1 MEEKC
6 KNVAEVLNRRLLYH
20 AITLMKP
27 LVFMPDAE
35 NNWSDRLLSL
45 QQNYDYLTQ
54 YFSAGQNDPEREIIL
69 NQMIAEAYRLLD
81 EINAQCK
88 REHLI
93 LARVRMENPCTRQN
107 EYKDA
112 ENPINSYKQV
122 FHTFWQNQD
131 WLEVENE
138 WTNLLAKQ
146 DAEKLNMAVAGILL
160 SNLDYFS
167 EKKQTI
173 LFRDLNRLPQKAQLR
188 AIVGILLWIL
198 VYGERYAFY
207 PDLLQA
213 LHQIAHDEN
222 YARYF
227 LLTNMYVAETSL
239 VGEISKVMQSVQ
251 ADILPDIEKHDP
263 KTPIFLNLD
272 EIDEAHPDWSAS
284 MNKHIDAMSRL
295 HQEGADFTY
304 SSSQQMFRE
313 RFFQDNIA
321 NWFLGFDIHHP
332 QLTIDLTTE
341 GGRLM
346 QKLVNLN
353 IEACDSDKYAT
364 CLMYR
369 HIKDRIA
376 DAVPQVVHEMGNTNM
391 HEMLSGEERVYYLL
405 RSEVRNW
412 YRFFLH
418 NPWGYANLLEQADTL
433 SRSAMPRVLHWG
445 DKEISKLADRCL
457 QLGLYEATEAL
468 FLQVQEETAEK
479 YQKIGFALQ
488 KRSKFDEAFLYFQ
501 QAIRLQSEEN
511 DVWTIR
517 QAAYCLR
524 KKGDTQRA
532 LRYYERLL
540 ELEPNKKS
548 YLIAKTKCLLEAEA
562 LPQAKRAN
570 QEKALQVYFQLD
582 LLYPNELAIQRG
594 LAWCAFLCDRMDTAE
609 RYAEQLASA
618 ETANAND
625 CLNYAH
631 ILLCLQRR
639 QEAIHMYETAQQKA
653 ASMQFFFHLF
663 RKDKAILQQKGIA
676 AEDIA
681 LLEDIL
687 VKKRRK
693 G

>member
-6 KNVAEVLNRRLLYH
+6 KTVAEALNRRLLYH

-27 LVFMPDAE
+27 LVFMPEAD

-54 YFSAGQNDPEREIIL
+54 YFSAGQNDPERDIIL

-81 EINAQCK
+81 EINAQREK
-88 REHLI
+88 EHLI
-93 LARVRMENPCTRQN
+93 LARVRMEDPRTRQN
-107 EYKDA
+107 EFENA
-112 ENPINSYKQV
+112 ENPINIRKQV
-122 FHTFWQNQD
+122 FHTFWQNSD
-131 WLEVENE
+131 WREVRNE
-138 WTNLLAKQ
+138 WLTLLKEG
-146 DAEKLNMAVAGILL
+146 DEEKLSMAVAGIIL

-167 EKKQTI
+167 ERKQRA
-173 LFRDLNRLPQKAQLR
+173 LLRDISILPQKAQLR
-188 AIVGILLWIL
+188 AIVGMLLWTQ

-207 PDLLQA
+207 PEIQKA
-213 LHQIAHDEN
+213 FQEVAEKEA

-227 LLTNMYVAETSL
+227 LLANMYVVETSL
-239 VGEISKVMQSVQ
+239 VGEISKVMHSMQ

-272 EIDEAHPDWSAS
+272 EIDEAHPDWSAA

-321 NWFLGFDIHHP
+321 NWFLSFDIQHP
-332 QLTIDLTTE
+332 QLTIDLSTE
-341 GGRLM
+341 GGQLVR
-346 QKLVNLN
+346 KLVNLN

-391 HEMLSGEERVYYLL
+391 HEMLSGEEKVYYLL

-418 NPWGYANLLEQADTL
+418 NPWGYANLLEHADTL
-433 SRSAMPRVLHWG
+433 SRSAMPKVLHWG

-457 QLGLYEATEAL
+457 QLGLYEATEEL
-468 FLQVQEETAEK
+468 FLQVQEESAEK

-501 QAIRLQSEEN
+501 QAIRLQGEEN

-548 YLIAKTKCLLEAEA
+548 YLLAKAKCLLEAEA

-594 LAWCAFLCDRMDTAE
+594 LAWCTFLCDRQETAE

-631 ILLCLQRR
+631 ILLCQKRR
-639 QEAIHMYETAQQKA
+639 QEAIYMYETAQKKA
-653 ASMQFFFHLF
+653 ASLQFFFHLF
-663 RKDKAILQQKGIA
+663 RKDKAILRQKGIA
-676 AEDIA
+676 AEDLA
-681 LLEDIL
+681 LLEDIF
-687 VKKRRK
+687 VRNRRK